1 MTLNQQLQHLYL
13 MLMRVKKS
21 KYRYELTLV
30 CATNSAGADVFASLD
45 WEEVSR

>member
-1 MTLNQQLQHLYL
+1 M
-13 MLMRVKKS
+13 KS
-21 KYRYELTLV
+21 FKQFLSESVNILV

>member
-1 MTLNQQLQHLYL
+1 M
-13 MLMRVKKS
+13 KS
-21 KYRYELTLV
+21 FKQFLSESVISLV